1 MLGARKPQA
10 LSDWRTRPSPR
21 PHPAHP
27 PWAWPP
33 PRQPR
38 TLPASAM
45 VPWPCRADGAGS
57 QAAPS
62 AALGPAPLAAQEA
75 AAQDQPDLSA
85 CPWSWLWPQAGL
97 GEFALMS
104 WPGCGP
110 WSRCLGSQFG
120 LHWLWPLLA
129 QAWPCWVIGP
139 FPDLLPGEVRSL

>member
-1 MLGARKPQA
+1 
-10 LSDWRTRPSPR
+10 
-21 PHPAHP
+21 
-27 PWAWPP
+27 
-33 PRQPR
+33 
-38 TLPASAM
+38 M
-45 VPWPCRADGAGS
+45 VPRPCRADGAGS

-97 GEFALMS
+97 GEFAWMS

-129 QAWPCWVIGP
+129 QAWPCWVTGP
-139 FPDLLPGEVRSL
+139 CPDLLPEEVRRHSLQGNTGRLEGGQRVPRTTRAWRDISSMLV